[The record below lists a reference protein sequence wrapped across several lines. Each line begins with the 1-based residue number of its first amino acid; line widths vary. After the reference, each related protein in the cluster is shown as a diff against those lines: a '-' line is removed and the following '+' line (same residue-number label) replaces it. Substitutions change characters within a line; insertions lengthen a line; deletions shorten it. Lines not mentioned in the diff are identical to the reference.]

1 MAYPLTFAPSG
12 KELKIVDIVGGE
24 KARKK
29 LSERGLYIGEHLY
42 MEKENCGKII
52 LKIKSSKYII
62 GCGLA
67 NKIIVKEV

>member
-29 LSERGLYIGEHLY
+29 LSERGLYVGEHLY
-42 MEKENCGKII
+42 MEKESCGKII
-52 LKIKSSKYII
+52 LKINNSKYII

-67 NKIIVKEV
+67 SKLMVEEV